1 MTDIQVLQQLLDR
14 ELNGGSL
21 ISSVAVDK
29 RNVTP
34 VKSMVEI
41 VVPPQP
47 SLPLEQQLQPSAK
60 PSFITSE
67 IVQEPSS
74 KLIESTSLLPSTIS
88 YLQSSQTMDTK
99 SHNSDIIEDS
109 SSVLSEQTSLNSFST
124 SLFVDR
130 SKSIIKPSTSMS
142 LSSQN
147 KKHIIIQS
155 LFPENLKTNSH
166 EFVTLS
172 THSKI
177 SSSISFQF
185 SSSQDV
191 TTSIRHHPTIMNTPN
206 LENPKSSEVRSFVD
220 FISTDATEKPNDT
233 EVLEHISS
241 TKINAMTTIKN
252 YVSTTFIGQPSN
264 VKRFET
270 ISQMDFTA
278 LSSQDNVVIE
288 QSSVIRPSR
297 EVISSSRHSD
307 FTSVINPPEK
317 VIISSRRH
325 SDVISSRNSEEII
338 IKTSQFIG
346 SSNFEESTQI
356 LFKDKSS
363 DVDLNIKSESIYKE
377 IETTFIKEIHSTR
390 NVVLSRHTQESSSKI
405 ELETIP
411 NSEIYPTTSI
421 NIKASV
427 NTQNVPTEISST
439 SKERNEQITLHS
451 VLSRIISSSQA
462 ESRSNEQL
470 QRSTP
475 IESSP
480 ILTIQ
485 TTPQGSMFIPS
496 KMGVGVRTKQIEDEI
511 AYSSITRPP
520 SLRSK
525 SQFSFEEKP
534 PQPPE
539 DKSSKQIVQDTTA
552 LYKQF
557 RKLSTMSEINFH
569 TTPVS
574 YNEFPDHSTISVS
587 VESTI
592 TPHKEFV
599 ESSPTPLFETDPN
612 SNAIIDDISTFKVFP
627 STKIF
632 PRDSYLQQTNVDKK
646 TFVKS
651 TYNNTWD
658 SSIIVPTPSLP
669 IMLTSTIQPIIP
681 TSSKIPES
689 SKSKVVTSIR
699 KCKTCKK

>member
-67 IVQEPSS
+67 IVHEPSS

-270 ISQMDFTA
+270 ISQMDFTV
-278 LSSQDNVVIE
+278 LSSQDNVVIG

-356 LFKDKSS
+356 FFKDKSS

-377 IETTFIKEIHSTR
+377 IETKFIKEIHSTR
-390 NVVLSRHTQESSSKI
+390 NVVLSKNTQESSSKI

-411 NSEIYPTTSI
+411 NSEIHPTSSI

-427 NTQNVPTEISST
+427 NTQNVPIEISST
-439 SKERNEQITLHS
+439 SKELNEQITLHS
-451 VLSRIISSSQA
+451 VLSRTISSSQA

-470 QRSTP
+470 QRST
-475 IESSP
+475 P

-552 LYKQF
+552 VYKQF
-557 RKLSTMSEINFH
+557 RKISTMSGMNFH

-574 YNEFPDHSTISVS
+574 YNDFPDHSTISVS

-646 TFVKS
+646 TFFKS

>member
-270 ISQMDFTA
+270 ISQMDFTV

-356 LFKDKSS
+356 FFKDKSS

-411 NSEIYPTTSI
+411 NSEIHPTSSI

-427 NTQNVPTEISST
+427 NTQNVPIEISST
-439 SKERNEQITLHS
+439 SKELNEQITLHS

-552 LYKQF
+552 VYKQF
-557 RKLSTMSEINFH
+557 RKLSTMSEMNFH

-574 YNEFPDHSTISVS
+574 YNEFPDHSTISVN
-587 VESTI
+587 VEST
-592 TPHKEFV
+592 TTAHEEFL